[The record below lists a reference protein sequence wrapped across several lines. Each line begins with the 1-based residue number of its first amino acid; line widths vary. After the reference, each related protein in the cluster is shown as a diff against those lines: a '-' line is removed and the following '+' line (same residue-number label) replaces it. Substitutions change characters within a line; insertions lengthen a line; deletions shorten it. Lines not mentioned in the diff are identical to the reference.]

1 MNKKNG
7 NKNKNKLEETASMG
21 ATSSGGIA
29 TVVGTLNYPLQKR
42 LPPTNLFGYEEV
54 DQDGKPKSGKKKDQ
68 KGN

>member
-1 MNKKNG
+1 MSKK
-7 NKNKNKLEETASMG
+7 KDQLDESASMG

-54 DQDGKPKSGKKKDQ
+54 DENGKPKNKKESKDS
-68 KGN
+68 KDSEDK